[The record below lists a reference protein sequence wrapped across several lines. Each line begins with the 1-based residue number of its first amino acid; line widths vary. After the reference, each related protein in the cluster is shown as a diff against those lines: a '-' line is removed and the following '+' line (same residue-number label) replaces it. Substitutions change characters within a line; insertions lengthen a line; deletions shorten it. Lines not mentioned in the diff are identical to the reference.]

1 MDALMTGDEEDSGSS
16 PSPVKPHS
24 LKNFVKEQSDMRAGA
39 DAVDELHHHLEFIA
53 ERIWLEAAKEAEDDD
68 RKTVKQR
75 DVQEAIDSVTQPHD
89 LIKETSRHL
98 SYMQNMID
106 GQVEKSPLYAENRYD
121 N

>member
-1 MDALMTGDEEDSGSS
+1 MTEDDGGGET

-24 LKNFVKEQSDMRAGA
+24 LKNFVKAQSDMRAGG
-39 DAVDELHHHLEFIA
+39 DAVDELHHHLEFVA
-53 ERIWLEAAKEAEDDD
+53 EKIWLEAAKQAEEDD
-68 RKTVKQR
+68 RKTVKRR
-75 DVQEAIDSVTQPHD
+75 DVKEAIDAVTEPHD

-121 N
+121 D

>member
-1 MDALMTGDEEDSGSS
+1 MTEDDGEGET

-24 LKNFVKEQSDMRAGA
+24 LKNFVKTQSDMRAGG
-39 DAVDELHHHLEFIA
+39 DAVDELHHHLEFVA
-53 ERIWLEAAKEAEDDD
+53 EKIWLEAAKQAEEDD
-68 RKTVKQR
+68 RKTVKRR
-75 DVQEAIDSVTQPHD
+75 DVKEAIDAVTEPHD

-121 N
+121 D

>member
-1 MDALMTGDEEDSGSS
+1 MTDDEEGSDSP

-24 LKNFVKEQSDMRAGA
+24 LKKFVREQSDMRAGA

-75 DVQEAIDSVTQPHD
+75 DV
-89 LIKETSRHL
+89 
-98 SYMQNMID
+98 
-106 GQVEKSPLYAENRYD
+106 
-121 N
+121 

>member
-1 MDALMTGDEEDSGSS
+1 
-16 PSPVKPHS
+16 
-24 LKNFVKEQSDMRAGA
+24 MRAGS
-39 DAVDELHHHLEFIA
+39 DAVEELSHHLEFIA
-53 ERIWLEAAKEAEDDD
+53 ERIWLEAAKQAEDDD

-75 DVQEAIDSVTQPHD
+75 DVQEAIDAVTQPHD

-121 N
+121 D

>member
-1 MDALMTGDEEDSGSS
+1 MDVLMTGDEEDSNNSV
-16 PSPVKPHS
+16 SPVKPHS
-24 LKNFVKEQSDMRAGA
+24 LKNFVKEQSDMRAGS

-75 DVQEAIDSVTQPHD
+75 DVQEAIDAVTQPHD

-98 SYMQNMID
+98 SYMQSMID

-121 N
+121 D